1 MPLSGRTAS
10 RPSMAV
16 MFSLYR
22 DPLKAL
28 WHIMA
33 WVIDQRTHRV
43 GHEVI
48 GLCRDDRTGF
58 ERFPITRCPL
68 FPKSCEGKRTLILQS
83 NPHGLLDSLLDLPFI
98 EPCGDDEAAAFFEGG
113 PKGWFFCHGL
123 CFGIDTLIPHLG
135 VFDPRRDQSPSKHH
149 ITSVRVVRSGSIRM
163 TAMG

>member
-58 ERFPITRCPL
+58 ERSSSPDVHC
-68 FPKSCEGKRTLILQS
+68 SH
-83 NPHGLLDSLLDLPFI
+83 NPAKANG
-98 EPCGDDEAAAFFEGG
+98 
-113 PKGWFFCHGL
+113 
-123 CFGIDTLIPHLG
+123 
-135 VFDPRRDQSPSKHH
+135 R
-149 ITSVRVVRSGSIRM
+149 
-163 TAMG
+163 